1 MSNQNSLAVA
11 IPTCSERRED
21 IRIGYV
27 LEALAMQPK
36 SRHFDAIE
44 VFIWDEGIVPMTSD
58 RWVRLGLDLLVRRGH
73 RSTYL
78 RRGPSEGIAEAR
90 RKLIEAVPGS
100 HPHILLI
107 DDDLV
112 PMPGALDALL
122 DAAESVGRFG
132 FVQGTKIELDST
144 RTYQDDINPLTK
156 LDFEAVPQSQWFGD
170 AAFLLVSR
178 AGLEHVRWDVVSRFA
193 EKGLPGEDV
202 AMTLMIADREP
213 CYGVSSAAG
222 YHFSL
227 ETPRWR
233 WEMPSDLLQLE
244 LLHDI
249 VSAETLQRALPH
261 LAKYLAANGEGAK
274 SEPEKPD
281 E

>member
-1 MSNQNSLAVA
+1 MNKQNSLAIA

-36 SRHFDAIE
+36 SRHFDTLD
-44 VFIWDEGIVPMTSD
+44 VFIWDEGPVPMTSD
-58 RWVRLGLDLLVRRGH
+58 RWVQLAQDLLVRRGH
-73 RSTYL
+73 RPTYL
-78 RRGPSEGIAEAR
+78 RRGPSEGVAEAR

-100 HPHILLI
+100 HSHILLI

-144 RTYQDDINPLTK
+144 RTYKDDINPLTK
-156 LDFEAVPQSQWFGD
+156 LDLKASPQPQWFGD

-178 AGLEHVRWDVVSRFA
+178 AALEHVRWDVVSRFA

-213 CYGVSSAAG
+213 CYGVSSAEG

-244 LLHDI
+244 LLRDM
-249 VSAETLQRALPH
+249 VSAETLQPRAQRKRP
-261 LAKYLAANGEGAK
+261 
-274 SEPEKPD
+274 
-281 E
+281 